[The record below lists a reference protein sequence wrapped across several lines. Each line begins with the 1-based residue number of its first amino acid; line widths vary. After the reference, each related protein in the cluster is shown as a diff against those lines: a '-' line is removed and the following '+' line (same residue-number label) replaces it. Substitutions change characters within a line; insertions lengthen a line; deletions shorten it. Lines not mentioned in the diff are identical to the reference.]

1 MLMFCHIFAAVSIL
15 NVTTW
20 GLRSIC
26 FCAPDAKLH
35 ASHWASQSPSPQGP
49 APCTNARISAAL
61 SLRGPTYRKIFLSL
75 LVSTRMCVFVSPG
88 FNYWLALGSCF
99 GLEKHNSS
107 CNYHEEAAQE
117 CWSDVRRAQSR
128 RNEKHTKAE
137 SIAYSALIL
146 FACSG
151 ALV

>member
-1 MLMFCHIFAAVSIL
+1 MLMFCYIFAAVSIL
-15 NVTTW
+15 NETTW
-20 GLRSIC
+20 GLGSVC
-26 FCAPDAKLH
+26 FCAPVAKLH
-35 ASHWASQSPSPQGP
+35 ASHWAPQSPSPQGP

-61 SLRGPTYRKIFLSL
+61 RLRGPTYRKIEVFLWAHA
-75 LVSTRMCVFVSPG
+75 CVFVSPG
-88 FNYWLALGSCF
+88 FNYRPALGSCF

-117 CWSDVRRAQSR
+117 CWSDARRVQTR

-137 SIAYSALIL
+137 SITLSALIL

-151 ALV
+151 ALG